1 MRIGCRWVIRLLYD
15 RILNCKIRK
24 NKMMEYLNLA
34 TALVAFC
41 SAICALTPTPKDDAI
56 IAKVYKLLELFAFN
70 IGKAKE

>member
-1 MRIGCRWVIRLLYD
+1 
-15 RILNCKIRK
+15 
-24 NKMMEYLNLA
+24 MMEYLNLA

-56 IAKVYKLLELFAFN
+56 IAKVYKILEMFAFN